1 MTLFFY
7 LERVKNVVTIGCQGL
22 VSVGTTNVI
31 DTPPRGFVSNFGDF
45 CDGWFFF

>member
-7 LERVKNVVTIGCQGL
+7 LERVKILVTIGCQRLAG
-22 VSVGTTNVI
+22 VGTAYVI